1 MKGPCAECRARVNRT
16 GFWGQFHMDDLV
28 DLRGQFSL
36 DLSGGAVCFSSFG
49 CEAAIARLMDFKKLG
64 FHLLERMDR
73 VSPFE
78 LDADGTGPWMF
89 APSSGLAP
97 D

>member
-16 GFWGQFHMDDLV
+16 GFWGQFHDLV